1 MSNTIIVSV
10 FNELAPSVRTIL
22 QREENKGVEPVCM
35 VGMVCGE
42 RSSESNRKKKKRRL
56 PHPCTTRKSGA
67 PTERN
72 RRQNP
77 NGCPTRLSL
86 SAPGHSANRALLL
99 SQALFWDEFCAFITY
114 STPAVVCRAL
124 PHSLGAS
131 RRRTFPQL
139 NLHHACPN

>member
-1 MSNTIIVSV
+1 
-10 FNELAPSVRTIL
+10 
-22 QREENKGVEPVCM
+22 M
-35 VGMVCGE
+35 VGMVCVE

-124 PHSLGAS
+124 PHSFGAS
-131 RRRTFPQL
+131 RHRTFPQL
-139 NLHHACPN
+139 NLHRPASAATTGGFLLTALSKARRSTALVHTFFLKARLR